1 MLISKAT
8 IPSAGCPRRYR
19 WGFTLDIA
27 RARTLLK
34 WEPRVARAEG
44 LEKTVAYFRSLRG

>member
-1 MLISKAT
+1 
-8 IPSAGCPRRYR
+8 
-19 WGFTLDIA
+19 
-27 RARTLLK
+27 LLH